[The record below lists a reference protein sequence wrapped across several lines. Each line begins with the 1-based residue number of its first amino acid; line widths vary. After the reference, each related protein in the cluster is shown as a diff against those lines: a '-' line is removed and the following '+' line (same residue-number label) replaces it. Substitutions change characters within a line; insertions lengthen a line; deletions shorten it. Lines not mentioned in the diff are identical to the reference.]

1 MNGRPKKWTPE
12 YGFQVMGKWRNPKKD
27 AKLVLLGLTPFFL
40 FFLVLFSIILKSLC
54 FASFVTIPLYI
65 FIVALLGREA
75 LKKESRTLGIPI
87 ERKGEKKELNERTFS
102 RSCQAVTDVLNQMEL
117 QYDCSRE
124 YLLATFQLL
133 EWDLTVRIK
142 PFAHSHINPAS
153 VIDFKPSA
161 VPPSWILH
169 YNLTL
174 VPLTEKNR
182 SFVADFQEKL
192 LDELVRAGLIV
203 FQDPSTS

>member
-1 MNGRPKKWTPE
+1 MNRRPKRWTRE

-27 AKLVLLGLTPFFL
+27 AKLVLLGLMPIFL
-40 FFLVLFSIILKSLC
+40 FLFVLFLIYLKSLC
-54 FASFVTIPLYI
+54 FVSFVTIPLYI

-75 LKKESRTLGIPI
+75 LKKESRSLGIPI
-87 ERKGEKKELNERTFS
+87 IGKGEKKELNERTFS
-102 RSCQAVTDVLNQMEL
+102 RSFQAVTDVLDQMEL
-117 QYDCSRE
+117 KYDCSRD

-142 PFAHSHINPAS
+142 PLSLSHNNPAS

-161 VPPSWILH
+161 VPPGWIRH
-169 YNLTL
+169 YDLTL
-174 VPLTEKNR
+174 MPLTEKNR

-192 LDELVRAGLIV
+192 SDELVRAELIIS
-203 FQDPSTS
+203 QDPSAG